1 LYVLIPACCINEQNA
16 LVMSD
21 TRDFQCITWEDE
33 LSVLRS
39 NVSDCLKIKSVFLKW
54 DEESPLVSEVITQ
67 VDENGF
73 FLSYVSDLEKETAS
87 IDLSQ
92 INDIRFC
99 MPKEKARETLE
110 SYSSE
115 PLQDRSF
122 AIVYGS
128 SLVDVNFLRLSSWS
142 VDMAMEWVNAMNV
155 LVAKRRFRNPSVIIL
170 LAKQYAKV
178 CSMQNSFGKIPIKN
192 ICKCL
197 NALRYEQRFSDGMQN
212 LQLPHLKN
220 DDIDREKFTL
230 DNFYKLYTFLCPRED
245 LDNIF
250 TKMCGGRAPFLKI
263 DQLVKFLNNEQRDPR
278 LNEILF
284 PYYCTEKASKLIH
297 KYEPSP
303 ELSQTNRMGFDGLA
317 RYLMSEDN
325 LILKKEYLDE
335 EHDLSFPLSQY
346 YIHSSHNTYLIGRQ
360 FGGKSSVEMYRQC
373 LLAGCRCIELDC
385 WDGLNDEP
393 IITHGRA
400 LCSNIVFKDVIV
412 AIKETAFVTSN
423 LPVILSFENHCSL
436 LQQRKL
442 AEYCTEIFGDMLL
455 YQPLES
461 WPLEEDIPLPPP
473 NRLLGRII
481 IKNKKLHP
489 EVEKDL
495 LISELLDSF
504 QEKSL
509 VSHDALEVCVEEENN
524 ANNVVSFKGGCNQAM
539 MLPIIS
545 ESSTTSE
552 SSGESNSEIGEM
564 VIEETSSLSV
574 LQDASSRKDE
584 TTNFQDRLSS
594 FENLATSVV
603 AHDSSFDKDIPA
615 SDSFWDQKLYIRRQ
629 EVTEADGTFNSLSE
643 THSRASEPQLNKM
656 ENLSS
661 MRDAP
666 ETLKNGR
673 CVLAKSNGSCD
684 NLPALGSFCNDV
696 TQRKPIYA
704 SKSYE
709 NIGSKKVLDG
719 VSRVGNLLRNNSA
732 SDH

>member
-250 TKMCGGRAPFLKI
+250 TKM
-263 DQLVKFLNNEQRDPR
+263 
-278 LNEILF
+278 
-284 PYYCTEKASKLIH
+284 
-297 KYEPSP
+297 
-303 ELSQTNRMGFDGLA
+303 
-317 RYLMSEDN
+317 
-325 LILKKEYLDE
+325 
-335 EHDLSFPLSQY
+335 
-346 YIHSSHNTYLIGRQ
+346 
-360 FGGKSSVEMYRQC
+360 
-373 LLAGCRCIELDC
+373 
-385 WDGLNDEP
+385 
-393 IITHGRA
+393 
-400 LCSNIVFKDVIV
+400 
-412 AIKETAFVTSN
+412 
-423 LPVILSFENHCSL
+423 
-436 LQQRKL
+436 
-442 AEYCTEIFGDMLL
+442 
-455 YQPLES
+455 
-461 WPLEEDIPLPPP
+461 
-473 NRLLGRII
+473 
-481 IKNKKLHP
+481 
-489 EVEKDL
+489 
-495 LISELLDSF
+495 
-504 QEKSL
+504 
-509 VSHDALEVCVEEENN
+509 
-524 ANNVVSFKGGCNQAM
+524 
-539 MLPIIS
+539 
-545 ESSTTSE
+545 
-552 SSGESNSEIGEM
+552 
-564 VIEETSSLSV
+564 
-574 LQDASSRKDE
+574 
-584 TTNFQDRLSS
+584 
-594 FENLATSVV
+594 
-603 AHDSSFDKDIPA
+603 
-615 SDSFWDQKLYIRRQ
+615 
-629 EVTEADGTFNSLSE
+629 
-643 THSRASEPQLNKM
+643 
-656 ENLSS
+656 
-661 MRDAP
+661 
-666 ETLKNGR
+666 
-673 CVLAKSNGSCD
+673 
-684 NLPALGSFCNDV
+684 
-696 TQRKPIYA
+696 
-704 SKSYE
+704 
-709 NIGSKKVLDG
+709 
-719 VSRVGNLLRNNSA
+719 
-732 SDH
+732 